1 MGNSL
6 DELAS
11 YFRPLAEQLI
21 ANCSAAG
28 IPVRIEDTGRT
39 ISEQVQKLSVGQSWT
54 SSSKHLPQPP
64 EWKSEA
70 IDIVP
75 MAILEKNKKDW
86 DPTNPLWR
94 KIGEIGESLGLVWG
108 GRWVHVNNGSGDP
121 GHFQWNRRPSS
132 TVVTTVTT
140 TTVKT

>member
-1 MGNSL
+1 MGKSL

-28 IPVRIEDTGRT
+28 VPVRIEDTGRT
-39 ISEQVQKLSVGQSWT
+39 PTEQVVKLSNGLSW
-54 SSSKHLPQPP
+54 SRNSKHLPQPP

-75 MAILEKNKKDW
+75 EVILEANKKNW
-86 DPTNPLWR
+86 DPTNPLW
-94 KIGEIGESLGLVWG
+94 KQIGAIGESLGLVWG
-108 GRWVHVNNGSGDP
+108 GRWVHINNGTGDP
-121 GHFQWNRRPSS
+121 GHFQYNHRLANGSGS
-132 TVVTTVTT
+132 
-140 TTVKT
+140 